1 MEYAFLGFLVPTKDD
16 NEANS
21 VICELTNACVDSDCD
36 FSKAY
41 TIAGIP
47 IISNITEF
55 GSELELFLKKYMKT
69 EI

>member
-1 MEYAFLGFLVPTKDD
+1 MEYALLGFVIPIKDD

-21 VICELTNACVDSDCD
+21 VICKLTNACVDSGCD
-36 FSKAY
+36 LSGAY

-47 IISNITEF
+47 TISNITEF
-55 GSELELFLKKYMKT
+55 GSELELFIKKYMKA

>member
-1 MEYAFLGFLVPTKDD
+1 MEYAFLGFVIPTKNN
-16 NEANS
+16 NEANNI
-21 VICELTNACVDSDCD
+21 ICKLTNACINSDCGLD
-36 FSKAY
+36 GAY

-55 GSELELFLKKYMKT
+55 GSELELFLKKYMEA